1 MIQPSQW
8 GIAGGAVAR
17 NWTAVVA
24 GPCGPSTAIP
34 RDQVPCTGTSAA
46 PWTPP
51 GTDGSAETP
60 SLIGVAGPS
69 DRGDREGNGEPGP
82 GRSGVQ
88 ADPERIRA
96 GDHVHHPG
104 RLTAVCR
111 GGDG

>member
-60 SLIGVAGPS
+60 SLIGVAGTS
-69 DRGDREGNGEPGP
+69 TPGCEVTANVSPP
-82 GRSGVQ
+82 GRPTG
-88 ADPERIRA
+88 AIAKGTANPARA
-96 GDHVHHPG
+96 GAVY
-104 RLTAVCR
+104 RLTR
-111 GGDG
+111 S